1 MSDRDRAARRGR
13 RLGIIAFTIP
23 VAGITAI
30 WTAQIIRQVWFP
42 DPGPPGPRPEVAC
55 RQAVLQLTSAVA
67 RARQAAAQEP
77 GGERMA
83 LQRFRAALVPEW
95 RGRTQVGSVC
105 SGDKLAE
112 DALERLD
119 ALRYAEEHAVRYEA
133 VALAEQRRRTDAIA
147 RELSGA
153 KSE

>member
-1 MSDRDRAARRGR
+1 MSDRDRDRAARRGR
-13 RLGIIAFTIP
+13 RLGIIAFTVP

-42 DPGPPGPRPEVAC
+42 DPGPRPEVGC
-55 RQAVLQLTSAVA
+55 RPAVLQLTSAVA
-67 RARQAAAQEP
+67 RARQAAAREP

-95 RGRTQVGSVC
+95 RGRAEVGSVC
-105 SGDKLAE
+105 RGDKLAE

-147 RELSGA
+147 RELSGV